1 MEQKYL
7 GIIPYD
13 EEGIFEFAGRTDET
27 WSLYDRINRNDYT
40 VYYAASGEGKSSLIR
55 AGLLPV
61 LRRRDYF
68 PIYVV
73 FNDIELNDPE
83 SIGQVLLSRINS
95 VLNKEEYKDKVFYEQ
110 SSWSKLHFDEN
121 QSNRLKTNL
130 WWKLR
135 NYCFKKG
142 DVELKPLYIFDQF
155 EEVFTKANYIW
166 TDEFFRWLEEIS
178 TDYVPESL
186 KDIVDTLGIEVPT
199 QKNFKALFSFRTE
212 YLGDLDYWCV
222 QKHFIPSLQE
232 NRMCLKPLTT
242 KGAEEVININREVLG
257 PYTDKIIL
265 GCSEPNINIRNE
277 NQPCVYALILSVVCQ
292 TLSSVPDDERIA
304 ILDNLTKNQDKAI
317 DDVLLKFYIKKLKD
331 VGLNY
336 VKDEQIVAKIEDALV
351 NENGK
356 RNRRETNEIDIVEL
370 NKWFDRL
377 SQKENGLLKIIG
389 SKRKDNEVVTTI
401 EFPHD
406 RLCKA
411 IDSARKERRGKKT
424 WQLNRRTEWMQFGI
438 MACIVTIIAFLWNSM
453 MEEIRL
459 VMQNLLTF
467 DLSSWD
473 NFSNSFKTLT
483 DKSDAE
489 GITTSILMLL
499 LLIVIPIQV
508 YSVSTRSRKWARC
521 ALVFSL
527 IESITIIWGYFLY
540 NDLNFSN
547 KFIPFINLL
556 TLILSFVFSI
566 IFAYRLKSSKED
578 RNNGEDDS
586 ISFWPLFGGIFLLF
600 SYVFYELLTRLTF
613 GTNEPYESTPCI
625 VIIPTIFS
633 LFLWSILQMKV
644 KNRRNKTYKTILYWG
659 LFVLSLSAIA
669 IINYIPSYL
678 NIKQKYDFLI
688 ICLLLLICIVFSSLF
703 YWKTESRSKYYDL
716 TNSKRLLAIV
726 SLNFVVILTFILNLG
741 YNPIFISPSTVCY
754 VANWRSVIACDKD
767 SLGKPAYL
775 GIIDPLSGKEL
786 IPYCIEIS
794 DKYDMF
800 LRKGCYPFRAKGQF
814 SVKSKV
820 SFKQC
825 PFEDTHNSDYSLI
838 YDVNTRSITGTF
850 ATTPVLEDYLH
861 YNDQSKI
868 SNNSTL
874 KDSIGFYAVQLFK
887 DIRKGNLNY
896 LQKGELY
903 DATQLPS
910 LNTLDSLQYLAFKQ
924 DLEDLN
930 DSIRFTKF
938 SSYKRATKD
947 VLEDK
952 NLVNMYKEL
961 TRCMLVSLIRDRVG
975 HKDISALFTLAKTYP
990 LVFFSGLEGLGY
1002 SASFDISTDQT
1013 QFKTVTI
1020 YGQDLNEERLFAWY
1034 KLFDGICKM
1043 DNMFNAKSYR
1053 SRIYIEE
1060 MKVGKND
1067 VKKSINK
1074 LNRAIDIVNYLIRTS
1089 VDLSY
1094 KEKLNELLNCLNHK
1108 KSLGDSLLSAYEDI
1122 IIADNRLNIIMDNT
1136 TKSLFKLINDDYNA
1150 AYNNAFESTIQNL
1163 TLVSLMR
1170 GHDIQQDTIALS
1182 QYRKDKNSYYNIII
1196 SPTQR
1201 GASESSDIDNP
1212 FYITFSQQ
1220 EALIDRVLQT
1230 LRYEELIFILRD
1242 LLDKV
1247 QKK

>member
-7 GIIPYD
+7 GITPYD
-13 EEGIFEFAGRTDET
+13 EEGLFEFAGRTDET
-27 WSLYDRINRNDYT
+27 WALYDRINRNDYT

-73 FNDIELNDPE
+73 FNDIELNDAE
-83 SIGQVLLSRINS
+83 SIAKVLLSRINS

-121 QSNRLKTNL
+121 QTNRLKNNV

-166 TDEFFRWLEEIS
+166 TDKFFRWLEEIS

-242 KGAEEVININREVLG
+242 KGAEEVININHDVLG

-265 GCSEPNINIRNE
+265 GCSEPNINIKNE

-292 TLSSVPDDERIA
+292 TLSSVSDAERTT
-304 ILDNLTKNQDKAI
+304 ILDNLTKNQDNAI
-317 DDVLLKFYIKKLKD
+317 DDVLLKFYVKKLKD
-331 VGLNY
+331 VGLDY

-356 RNRRETNEIDIVEL
+356 RNRRETNEKDILEL

-389 SKRKDNEVVTTI
+389 SKQKDNEIVNTI

-411 IDSARKERRGKKT
+411 IDSARKERRGKKA
-424 WQLNRRTEWMQFGI
+424 WQLSRRTEWMQFGI
-438 MACIVTIIAFLWNSM
+438 LAGIVTIIAFLWNSM

-459 VMQNLLTF
+459 VMHNMLTS
-467 DLSSWD
+467 DLSSWG
-473 NFSNSFKTLT
+473 SFRKSFNVLT

-489 GITTSILMLL
+489 GLTTSILMLI

-508 YSVSTRSRKWARC
+508 YSISTRSKKWAIS

-527 IESITIIWGYFLY
+527 IGLITIIWEYFLY
-540 NDLNFSN
+540 NGLNFSN

-556 TLILSFVFSI
+556 TLIISFVFSV
-566 IFAYRLKSSKED
+566 IFAYRLKRSKED
-578 RNNGEDDS
+578 RKIGEDES
-586 ISFWPLFGGIFLLF
+586 ISVWPLYGGIFLLF

-613 GTNEPYESTPCI
+613 GTNEPYESTPFI

-633 LFLWSILQMKV
+633 LFLWSIFQMKT
-644 KNRRNKTYKTILYWG
+644 KNKQNNTYKTMFYWV

-669 IINYIPSYL
+669 IINYIPPYL
-678 NIKQKYDFLI
+678 NIKQKYGFPT
-688 ICLLLLICIVFSSLF
+688 ICFLLLICIVFSSLI

-716 TNSKRLLAIV
+716 TNLKRLLAIV
-726 SLNFVVILTFILNLG
+726 SLNFVVISTFILNLG
-741 YNPIFISPSTVCY
+741 YNPIFISPSTVCH
-754 VANWRSVIACDKD
+754 VANWRSVIACNKD
-767 SLGKPAYL
+767 SLGKPVFL

-786 IPYCIEIS
+786 IPYCIDITDE
-794 DKYDMF
+794 YELL
-800 LRKGCYPFRAKGQF
+800 LRRGCYPFKSNGQF

-820 SFKQC
+820 TFEQC
-825 PFEDTHNSDYSLI
+825 PFEGTYNSDYSLI
-838 YDVNTRSITGTF
+838 YDVNTHSITGTF
-850 ATTPVLEDYLH
+850 ATTSVFEEYL
-861 YNDQSKI
+861 YNNDQSKI
-868 SNNSTL
+868 SSNSTI
-874 KDSIGFYAVQLFK
+874 KDSISSYAVQLFK

-896 LQKGELY
+896 LLKGELY
-903 DATQLPS
+903 DITQLSS
-910 LNTLDSLQYLAFKQ
+910 LNTLDSLQYLAFNQ
-924 DLEDLN
+924 DLEELN

-938 SSYKRATKD
+938 STYKRATKD

-990 LVFFSGLEGLGY
+990 LVYFSGLEGLGY
-1002 SASFDISTDQT
+1002 SASFNISTDQT
-1013 QFKTVTI
+1013 HIRTVTI
-1020 YGQDLNEERLFAWY
+1020 YSQDLNEGRLFAWY
-1034 KLFDGICKM
+1034 NLFDAICKM
-1043 DNMFNAKSYR
+1043 DNSFNAKNYS
-1053 SRIYIEE
+1053 SRIFIEKTKE
-1060 MKVGKND
+1060 RKND
-1067 VKKSINK
+1067 FDKIMNNT
-1074 LNRAIDIVNYLIRTS
+1074 NRAIDIVNNEIRKST
-1089 VDLSY
+1089 DLSY
-1094 KEKLNELLNCLNHK
+1094 KESMNKTLRSLSKLN
-1108 KSLGDSLLSAYEDI
+1108 SLVDSLFSVYEDI
-1122 IIADNRLNIIMDNT
+1122 YIADNRLNMISNNT
-1136 TKSLFKLINDDYNA
+1136 TKSLFKLINDDYYA
-1150 AYNNAFESTIQNL
+1150 IYNNAFESTIQNL
-1163 TLVSLMR
+1163 ALVSLMR

-1182 QYRKDKNSYYNIII
+1182 QYHKDKNSYYNIII
-1196 SPTQR
+1196 SPSQR
-1201 GASESSDIDNP
+1201 SASESSDIDNL
-1212 FYITFSQQ
+1212 FDMIFSEQ
-1220 EALIDRVLQT
+1220 EAMIDGILQT
-1230 LRYEELIFILRD
+1230 IKSQELLIKLRD
-1242 LLDKV
+1242 LVKA

>member
-121 QSNRLKTNL
+121 QSDRLKTNL

-142 DVELKPLYIFDQF
+142 DIELQPLYIFDQF

-356 RNRRETNEIDIVEL
+356 RNRRETNEKDIVEL

-377 SQKENGLLKIIG
+377 SQKDNGLLKIIG

-411 IDSARKERRGKKT
+411 IDSARKERRGKKA

-438 MACIVTIIAFLWNSM
+438 MAGIVTIIAFLWNSM

-459 VMQNLLTF
+459 VMNNLLNF

-483 DKSDAE
+483 GKSDAE
-489 GITTSILMLL
+489 GLTTSILMLL

-508 YSVSTRSRKWARC
+508 YSVSTRSRKWAIW

-527 IESITIIWGYFLY
+527 IGSITIIWGYFLC

-586 ISFWPLFGGIFLLF
+586 ISVWPLLGGIFLLF

-678 NIKQKYDFLI
+678 NIKQKYGFPI
-688 ICLLLLICIVFSSLF
+688 ICLLLLLCIVFSSLF
-703 YWKTESRSKYYDL
+703 YWKTESRSKYYGL

-741 YNPIFISPSTVCY
+741 YNPIFISPSTVCH

-767 SLGKPAYL
+767 SSGKPAYL

-786 IPYCIEIS
+786 IPYCIEIT
-794 DKYDMF
+794 DEYDML
-800 LRKGCYPFRAKGQF
+800 LRKGYYPFKGQF

-820 SFKQC
+820 SFKIC
-825 PFEDTHNSDYSLI
+825 PFEGTYNSDYSLI

-850 ATTPVLEDYLH
+850 ATNSVFEDYLH
-861 YNDQSKI
+861 FNDQSKI
-868 SNNSTL
+868 SSNSTL
-874 KDSIGFYAVQLFK
+874 KDSIDFYAVQLFK
-887 DIRKGNLNY
+887 DIRNGNLKY
-896 LQKGELY
+896 LLKGELY

-910 LNTLDSLQYLAFKQ
+910 LNTLDSLQYLAFKK

-975 HKDISALFTLAKTYP
+975 HKDISGLFTLAKTYP
-990 LVFFSGLEGLGY
+990 LVYFSGLEGSSY
-1002 SASFDISTDQT
+1002 YESFNVSINQT
-1013 QFKTVTI
+1013 HVKKVTI
-1020 YGQDLNEERLFAWY
+1020 LSQDLNEERLFAWY
-1034 KLFDGICKM
+1034 NLFDAICKM
-1043 DNMFNAKSYR
+1043 DNGFNAKSYC
-1053 SRIYIEE
+1053 SRIFIEKTKE
-1060 MKVGKND
+1060 RKND
-1067 VKKSINK
+1067 IEKIKNNT
-1074 LNRAIDIVNYLIRTS
+1074 NRAIDIVNNEIRTS

-1094 KEKLNELLNCLNHK
+1094 KESMNEILNSLNKIN
-1108 KSLGDSLLSAYEDI
+1108 SLVDSLFSAYEDI
-1122 IIADNRLNIIMDNT
+1122 TIADNRLNMIMNNT
-1136 TKSLFKLINDDYNA
+1136 AKSLFKLINDDYNA
-1150 AYNNAFESTIQNL
+1150 LYNNAFESTIQNL

-1182 QYRKDKNSYYNIII
+1182 QYRKKKYSNYNIII

-1201 GASESSDIDNP
+1201 GASESSDIDNL
-1212 FYITFSQQ
+1212 IDMIHSQQ
-1220 EALIDRVLQT
+1220 EALIDGISQT
-1230 LRYEELIFILRD
+1230 IKIQKILVELRD
-1242 LLDKV
+1242 LVKV
-1247 QKK
+1247 QKNS

>member
-142 DVELKPLYIFDQF
+142 DIELKPLYIFDQF

-336 VKDEQIVAKIEDALV
+336 VKDDQIVAKIEDALV
-351 NENGK
+351 KNGK
-356 RNRRETNEIDIVEL
+356 RNRRETNEKDIVEL

-389 SKRKDNEVVTTI
+389 SERKDNEVVTTI

-406 RLCKA
+406 RLCQA
-411 IDSARKERRGKKT
+411 IDNARKERRGKKA

-438 MACIVTIIAFLWNSM
+438 MAAIVTIIAFLWNSM

-459 VMQNLLTF
+459 VMHNLLTF

-508 YSVSTRSRKWARC
+508 YSVSTRSRKWAKC

-527 IESITIIWGYFLY
+527 IGSITIIWGYFLC

-578 RNNGEDDS
+578 RNNGENDS
-586 ISFWPLFGGIFLLF
+586 ISVWPLFGGIFLLI
-600 SYVFYELLTRLTF
+600 SYVFYELLTRLSF

-644 KNRRNKTYKTILYWG
+644 KNRRNRTYKTILYWG
-659 LFVLSLSAIA
+659 VFVLSLSAIA
-669 IINYIPSYL
+669 IINYMPSYL
-678 NIKQKYDFLI
+678 NIKQKYGFPI

-716 TNSKRLLAIV
+716 TNSKRLLAMV

-741 YNPIFISPSTVCY
+741 YNPIFISPSTVCH

-767 SLGKPAYL
+767 SSGKPAYL
-775 GIIDPLSGKEL
+775 GILDPQSGKEL
-786 IPYCIEIS
+786 IPYCIEIT
-794 DKYDMF
+794 DEYDML

-825 PFEDTHNSDYSLI
+825 PFNDTYNSDSSVI

-850 ATTPVLEDYLH
+850 ATTPVFEDYLH

-887 DIRKGNLNY
+887 DIRKGNLKY

-961 TRCMLVSLIRDRVG
+961 TRCMLVSMIRDRVG

-1013 QFKTVTI
+1013 HLKTVTI
-1020 YGQDLNEERLFAWY
+1020 YAQDLNEERLFAWY

-1043 DNMFNAKSYR
+1043 DNMFNAKGYC
-1053 SRIYIEE
+1053 SRIYIEK
-1060 MKVGKND
+1060 MKERKND
-1067 VKKSINK
+1067 FEKIKKNT
-1074 LNRAIDIVNYLIRTS
+1074 NQAIDIVKKIRTS
-1089 VDLSY
+1089 IDLS
-1094 KEKLNELLNCLNHK
+1094 KLLKGLKNMN
-1108 KSLGDSLLSAYEDI
+1108 SLVDSLLSAYEDI
-1122 IIADNRLNIIMDNT
+1122 NIADNRLNMIMDNT

-1150 AYNNAFESTIQNL
+1150 VYNNAFESTIQNL

-1182 QYRKDKNSYYNIII
+1182 QYRKDKNSYYYIII

-1201 GASESSDIDNP
+1201 GASESSDIDNL
-1212 FYITFSQQ
+1212 FDMIFSQQ
-1220 EALIDRVLQT
+1220 EDLNVRISQT
-1230 LRYEELIFILRD
+1230 IKSQEI
-1242 LLDKV
+1242 LDKLKDLFKV
-1247 QKK
+1247 PQK

>member
-7 GIIPYD
+7 GITPYD
-13 EEGIFEFAGRTDET
+13 EEGLFEFAGRTDET
-27 WSLYDRINRNDYT
+27 WALYDRINRNDYT
-40 VYYAASGEGKSSLIR
+40 VYYATSGEGKSSLIR

-73 FNDIELNDPE
+73 FNDLELNNPE
-83 SIGQVLLSRINS
+83 LIGQVLLSRINS
-95 VLNKEEYKDKVFYEQ
+95 VLNNEEYKDKVFYEQ
-110 SSWSKLHFDEN
+110 SSWSKLRFNED
-121 QSNRLKTNL
+121 QTDRLKNNL

-142 DVELKPLYIFDQF
+142 DVELKPLFIFDQF

-186 KDIVDTLGIEVPT
+186 KDIVGTLGIEVPT

-356 RNRRETNEIDIVEL
+356 RNRRETNEKDIVEL

-389 SKRKDNEVVTTI
+389 SKRMDNEVVTTI

-411 IDSARKERRGKKT
+411 IDSARKERRGKKA

-438 MACIVTIIAFLWNSM
+438 MAGIVTIIAFLWNSM
-453 MEEIRL
+453 MEEIWL
-459 VMQNLLTF
+459 VMYNLNTF
-467 DLSSWD
+467 DFSSID
-473 NFSNSFKTLT
+473 NICDSLDKLT
-483 DKSDAE
+483 KSDAE
-489 GITTSILMLL
+489 GITTLILMLL
-499 LLIVIPIQV
+499 LLIVIPVQV
-508 YSVSTRSRKWARC
+508 YSVSNRSRKWAIC

-527 IESITIIWGYFLY
+527 IGSITIIWGFFLY
-540 NDLNFSN
+540 NDLNISN

-556 TLILSFVFSI
+556 TLIISFVFSI

-578 RNNGEDDS
+578 RNIGEDDS
-586 ISFWPLFGGIFLLF
+586 ISVWPLLGGIFLLF

-633 LFLWSILQMKV
+633 LLLWSILQMKV

-678 NIKQKYDFLI
+678 NIKQKYGFPI

-741 YNPIFISPSTVCY
+741 YNPIFISPSTVCH

-767 SLGKPAYL
+767 SLGKPAYF

-786 IPYCIEIS
+786 IPYCIEITEE
-794 DKYDMF
+794 YDML
-800 LRKGCYPFRAKGQF
+800 LRKGCYPFDNGQF
-814 SVKSKV
+814 SVKSNV

-825 PFEDTHNSDYSLI
+825 PFEGIYNYDYSLI

-850 ATTPVLEDYLH
+850 ATGPVFEDYLH

-887 DIRKGNLNY
+887 DIRKGNLKY
-896 LQKGELY
+896 LLKGELY

-938 SSYKRATKD
+938 SSDKRATKD

-975 HKDISALFTLAKTYP
+975 HKDISALFTLARIYP
-990 LVFFSGLEGLGY
+990 HAFFSGLEGMRFSLSFNM
-1002 SASFDISTDQT
+1002 SADQT
-1013 QFKTVTI
+1013 HVKKVAI
-1020 YGQDLNEERLFAWY
+1020 YSQDLNEKRLFAWY
-1034 KLFDGICKM
+1034 NLFDAICIL
-1043 DNMFNAKSYR
+1043 NNIFNANNYR
-1053 SRIYIEE
+1053 SNILLEKTKE
-1060 MKVGKND
+1060 LKNNLE
-1067 VKKSINK
+1067 KFMNNT
-1074 LNRAIDIVNYLIRTS
+1074 NRAIDIVNNEIRTS
-1089 VDLSY
+1089 NDLSY
-1094 KEKLNELLNCLNHK
+1094 KELMNVFLNSLNKKKLLL
-1108 KSLGDSLLSAYEDI
+1108 DSLLSSYEDI
-1122 IIADNRLNIIMDNT
+1122 NIADNRLNMIMDNT

-1150 AYNNAFESTIQNL
+1150 VYNNAFESTIQNL
-1163 TLVSLMR
+1163 ILVSLVR
-1170 GHDIQQDTIALS
+1170 GHDIQQDTIALF
-1182 QYRKDKNSYYNIII
+1182 QYRKDKNADYNNII
-1196 SPTQR
+1196 SYAQR
-1201 GASESSDIDNP
+1201 VASEYNDIDSLMD
-1212 FYITFSQQ
+1212 ILSQQ
-1220 EALIDRVLQT
+1220 EQ
-1230 LRYEELIFILRD
+1230 EELFGILLTDTIKRREILVKLRD
-1242 LLDKV
+1242 IFKV